1 MAPKQAPK
9 RSFTEEAHG
18 QSERIRSAL
27 KAEVRRRDF
36 RQVDLEEALGRS
48 HGYFSHLF
56 AGRLALTMDGILE
69 VLLAIDADPVE
80 FFASALGQERRS
92 KTGPSAE
99 EIEATVLRALKRYGY
114 PSGGESGEKEG
125 TGT

>member
-18 QSERIRSAL
+18 QAERIRSAL

-56 AGRLALTMDGILE
+56 GGRLALTMEGILE
-69 VLLAIDADPVE
+69 VLLAINADPVE
-80 FFASALGQERRS
+80 FFAAALGKEGRS
-92 KTGPSAE
+92 KSGPSAD

-114 PSGGESGEKEG
+114 PSGGEVGEKED